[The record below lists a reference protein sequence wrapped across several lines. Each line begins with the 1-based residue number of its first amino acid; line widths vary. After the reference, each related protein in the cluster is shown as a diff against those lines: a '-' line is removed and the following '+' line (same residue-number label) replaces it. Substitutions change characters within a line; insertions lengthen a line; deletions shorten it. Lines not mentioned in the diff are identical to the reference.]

1 MKILST
7 DRRLVAAF
15 VTEKQDPRFEV
26 IQYVFSVE
34 PEGILFNL
42 HKIRKGL
49 NDPDL

>member
-1 MKILST
+1 VEIPST

-15 VTEKQDPRFEV
+15 VMEKQNARFEV

-42 HKIRKGL
+42 HKIQRLGRV
-49 NDPDL
+49 